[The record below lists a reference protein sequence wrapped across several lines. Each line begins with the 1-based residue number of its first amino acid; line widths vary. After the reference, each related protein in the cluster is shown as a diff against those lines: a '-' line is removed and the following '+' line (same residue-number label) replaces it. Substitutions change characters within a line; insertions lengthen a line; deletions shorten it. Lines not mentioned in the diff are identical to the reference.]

1 MFRYAGLGVLAAL
14 LTVPASAQIGNPA
27 GLDADTKMSEPG
39 VPAPH
44 QTNNQDRLFARLAA
58 AGGMAEVDLGKLAAG
73 KSETGAVKDFAN
85 RMVTDHDAANDKL
98 KQLAEAA
105 RMPLP
110 EKPDAEHA
118 AIKERLQSLSGEAF
132 DIAYIKAEIVDHQK
146 TSLLLQWEISLG
158 EDAELQR
165 FAAETLPGVLQ
176 HLESAR
182 NIHADL
188 TGAAIR

>member
-27 GLDADTKMSEPG
+27 GLGADTRMSEPG

-73 KSETGAVKDFAN
+73 KSEAQAVKDFAN
-85 RMVTDHDAANDKL
+85 RMVTDHGAANDKL

-110 EKPDAEHA
+110 DKLDAEHA
-118 AIKERLQSLSGEAF
+118 AVKERLQSLSGEAF
-132 DIAYIKAEIVDHQK
+132 DIAYIKAQIVDHQK
-146 TSLLLQWEISLG
+146 TSHLLQWEIASG

-165 FAAETLPGVLQ
+165 FAAEILPGVLQ
-176 HLESAR
+176 HLELAR
-182 NIHADL
+182 NIHANL
-188 TGAAIR
+188 TGAATR